1 MHIYVNVKA
10 IRTHIQ
16 ENGLKQS
23 VLAKKADMT
32 ETALSMVLL
41 GNRKLEAGEYV
52 SLCNA
57 LDVPL
62 ETFVARKEIA

>member
-1 MHIYVNVKA
+1 MYVYVNEKA
-10 IRTHIQ
+10 IRSHIQ

-23 VLAKKADMT
+23 AIAKKAGMT

-52 SLCNA
+52 AICNA

-62 ETFVARKEIA
+62 DTFVDRKEIA